1 MIKLIDE
8 EVDVALK
15 RMKDF
20 NKISDK
26 YIDIWSNT
34 ASTKLLPL
42 MEESRLS
49 LPTFRIWDEYM
60 TRVSEPLKL
69 FISSTRTPDW
79 SVHKYAKVCLLQ
91 LLFAYNMTTYAEFMT
106 V

>member
-8 EVDVALK
+8 EVDVALRK
-15 RMKDF
+15 MKDF
-20 NKISDK
+20 NNMTDK

-42 MEESRLS
+42 MEEFREESRLS
-49 LPTFRIWDEYM
+49 LPTFRLWDEYM

-69 FISSTRTPDW
+69 
-79 SVHKYAKVCLLQ
+79 Y
-91 LLFAYNMTTYAEFMT
+91 
-106 V
+106 